1 MANISAFVLF
11 PENVCPDLQ
20 IWAVLMSERFTIRMV
35 KYFAKGISV
44 ISADLSKSS
53 GTKARRCFVCINYL
67 LNINLLSIYL
77 LFKTS
82 ANSVFESRR

>member
-44 ISADLSKSS
+44 FLQIYQ
-53 GTKARRCFVCINYL
+53 KAQEPRHEGASYV
-67 LNINLLSIYL
+67 
-77 LFKTS
+77 
-82 ANSVFESRR
+82 